1 MSSLSRKGKIK
12 TCSTFDDDDDVV
24 LVLSP
29 NGPMK
34 SLKVKP
40 TVSV

>member
-12 TCSTFDDDDDVV
+12 TCSTFDDDDVV